1 MKRKILSL
9 AAALFASATVSAQSV
24 TISIKGTTADTIKQ
38 VRLFVNTNRKDAT
51 SINVTNG
58 TFTYTAQAAT
68 NDIIIIEEGDFELAF
83 VADATPVSLDFNSM
97 TIDGSAVNNE
107 FGKFQTAKHAYDLQ
121 LQALYLDYKQKSRLG
136 EAAKAEI
143 GAIIQRYDSIES
155 IVMDMAMDYIPKHK
169 SDVSPA
175 YLIHAYSNGFDYAT
189 LEKILVSDAAYYN
202 HVMTGKAKENLKRLS
217 LRRPGRMFADLEMSD
232 PAGQPHKLSEW
243 VGRGN
248 YVLVDFWASWCG
260 PCRQEMPNVV
270 EAYRRYHD
278 RGFDVVAVSFD
289 QDATSWKN
297 GIEKLGMVWHNIS
310 DLKGWRCAASEKYGV
325 NSIPSNVLVDPQGKI
340 IASDLRGNAL
350 LLKLSEIYNK

>member
-1 MKRKILSL
+1 MKRKVLSL

-68 NDIIIIEEGDFELAF
+68 NDIIIIEEGDFQLAF

-107 FGKFQTAKHAYDLQ
+107 FGKFQTAKHAYDPQ

-155 IVMDMAMDYIPKHK
+155 IIMDMAMDYIPKHK

-260 PCRQEMPNVV
+260 PCRQEMPNVKACY
-270 EAYRRYHD
+270 EAYKD
-278 RGFDVVAVSFD
+278 KGFQVVGISYDYEQQAWEKGV
-289 QDATSWKN
+289 QDL
-297 GIEKLGMVWHNIS
+297 GITWPQLS
-310 DLKGWRCAASEKYGV
+310 DLKGWNNLSSNLFNIK
-325 NSIPSNVLVDPQGKI
+325 SIPATILYGPDGKV
-340 IASDLRGNAL
+340 IATDLRGEQLAEKL
-350 LLKLSEIYNK
+350 KELLK